1 MLQHELLGLDRRLPA
16 ASFQAPSCKVCL
28 VILFLLLFA
37 LLLIM
42 SLMLSVT
49 NISNSISITIYCDY
63 DYDDYYYYRTYT
75 QAFTCLA
82 EPAVLAEHRLQHGE
96 DLLKRKGI
104 LLGLL

>member
-28 VILFLLLFA
+28 VILVFSFA

-49 NISNSISITIYCDY
+49 NISNSISITITAIMITMITTIIGPIL
-63 DYDDYYYYRTYT
+63 RLS
-75 QAFTCLA
+75 LA
-82 EPAVLAEHRLQHGE
+82 WPSPLFWPNIVSSME
-96 DLLKRKGI
+96 KTF
-104 LLGLL
+104 

>member
-49 NISNSISITIYCDY
+49 NISNSISITITAIML
-63 DYDDYYYYRTYT
+63 RLS
-75 QAFTCLA
+75 LA
-82 EPAVLAEHRLQHGE
+82 WPSPLFWPNIVSSME
-96 DLLKRKGI
+96 KTF
-104 LLGLL
+104 